1 MIEKWNRTYDY
12 WDKLRSMPNATL
24 CPRWKFSFKEFLQD
38 LGFMQHERSIL
49 RMYKDEKIFNKNNCK
64 WSYPVNYDIYKAIQ
78 TFCDPN
84 YVPEKYQ
91 LPHDHFVDKN

>member
-1 MIEKWNRTYDY
+1 MIEKWNCTYDY
-12 WDKLRSMPNATL
+12 WDKLRSMPEPTL

-38 LGFMQHERSIL
+38 VGFMPHKRSYL

-64 WSYPVNYDIYKAIQ
+64 WSYIRYDAYKAVE

-84 YVPEKYQ
+84 YIPENYK
-91 LPHDHFVDKN
+91 LPFDYFLR